1 MAEEGVEEGGG
12 RFHGL
17 PLIEDGKLLESQ
29 PRGRRAPRLYA
40 SSSRLVPCIWPMS
53 DRASL
58 RVESGMTSAV
68 SRGDRAPHRSLLRYP
83 HLRMT
88 KLSFEL
94 LKLLLRML

>member
-1 MAEEGVEEGGG
+1 MVALSDRDRGGCIGRVVLEGGMGEGGG

-40 SSSRLVPCIWPMS
+40 SRSRLVPCIWPMS

-68 SRGDRAPHRSLLRYP
+68 SRGDGHPPSEFA
-83 HLRMT
+83 
-88 KLSFEL
+88 
-94 LKLLLRML
+94 